1 MVLCKPAAL
10 ADGEHA
16 LPEHACAKGL
26 CAKCGWNVT
35 TEVKATA
42 AQLETMGMKLSDMVV
57 TETKEGNG
65 VEVGWRLTA
74 VDGHRVTS
82 PTAANKKMRGGVVM
96 LLQTPEI
103 RPELLFARCPL
114 ETSPTQQMTYR
125 ETQIKEQPR
134 AHPSYSKDGEVT
146 TTKKVRSTNNNTI
159 HHRTIVD
166 EGSSGYLLVLSRLIL
181 IYFSHTTTS
190 VIISRRPRRSGGFAR
205 SGFAR

>member
-114 ETSPTQQMTYR
+114 ESSSTQQISYR
-125 ETQIKEQPR
+125 QMQEQEQPR

-146 TTKKVRSTNNNTI
+146 TTKKVHT
-159 HHRTIVD
+159 
-166 EGSSGYLLVLSRLIL
+166 
-181 IYFSHTTTS
+181 SHDMT
-190 VIISRRPRRSGGFAR
+190 
-205 SGFAR
+205 